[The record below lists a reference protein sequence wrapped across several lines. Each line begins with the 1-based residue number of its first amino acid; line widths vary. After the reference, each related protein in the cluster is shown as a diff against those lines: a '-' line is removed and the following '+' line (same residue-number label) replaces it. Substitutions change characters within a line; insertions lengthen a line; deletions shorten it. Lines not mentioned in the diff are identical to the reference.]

1 VWGGG
6 IVKYKAGSDQLFPW
20 PIDSLH
26 FSSKV
31 GSSATPSL
39 SSEHTTRAE
48 RRRKVTVAAA
58 GEQLTA
64 IPPSSLSEGEG
75 NVHSGATPPWLKVD
89 SDSEM
94 CEGGAPVQFGPS
106 EEEFLRHKER
116 GSGLK
121 RKNPERVGADF
132 HLRLATHTTS
142 SNTKDWF
149 PSFGRVWNAGP
160 RSHSLAE
167 FLGEKPSNTSAT
179 LYGHHPTSN
188 PPASAIVSDEPGP
201 SGLHTHILQSNSH
214 LGGAP
219 SGPSC
224 GPQGE
229 GKGHST
235 DAWMKTG
242 RLPDGVLLGEVRPY
256 VRKRKGKSNT
266 GAT

>member
-1 VWGGG
+1 VLGVRHYTPHPELTQEVLSHLTGDFPQEVRQLQAQEESQQLAAREPPLHQSLPATVYTTVRNNHGVLQNPTGWHEGRRVWGGG

-160 RSHSLAE
+160 RSHSLYVILVGG
-167 FLGEKPSNTSAT
+167 FS
-179 LYGHHPTSN
+179 HPMHCTY
-188 PPASAIVSDEPGP
+188 
-201 SGLHTHILQSNSH
+201 
-214 LGGAP
+214 
-219 SGPSC
+219 
-224 GPQGE
+224 
-229 GKGHST
+229 
-235 DAWMKTG
+235 M
-242 RLPDGVLLGEVRPY
+242 Y
-256 VRKRKGKSNT
+256 
-266 GAT
+266 